1 MKPSRD
7 DILEYVLSGLQQL
20 AKDWDYSQTVG
31 RDSHLF
37 RQMGLESLDVV
48 VLGVAIQEH
57 YGREMPF
64 AELLAS
70 IGQREVRD
78 LSVGELV
85 EFIYTHLGSG
95 NGDAQ

>member
-7 DILEYVLSGLQQL
+7 EILEHVLSGLQQL

-31 RDSHLF
+31 LDSYLF

-48 VLGVAIQEH
+48 VLGVSIQEH
-57 YGREMPF
+57 YGQEMPF
-64 AELLAS
+64 AELLAG
-70 IGQREVRD
+70 IGQREVHD

-85 EFIYTHLGSG
+85 EFIHTHLGSG
-95 NGDAQ
+95 NGAAE